1 MSESAAKLIAPVM
14 DFLSRVASPFVWVLS
29 ASTSAVSRMLGLR
42 DRKDDV
48 VTEEEV
54 KAVVAQSAQGGQID
68 PVEHEIVERVFSLGD
83 MDIASIMTHRSDI
96 VWLDIRRDAQY
107 LRELVRTHVYN
118 VYPVC
123 NGSLDEIVGV
133 IHLKDLFAHASDPEF
148 QLEKIMRPAE
158 YLPENMS
165 VYRAMDTLKTSK
177 LKCGIVI
184 DEFGSVEGIVTL
196 KDVVKGLLG
205 GIPQE
210 DGEQPI
216 VRRED
221 GSLLVDG
228 QCPFYELLDTLGM
241 EDLFS
246 RHNYKTISGL
256 ILAVLQHVPKTG
268 ERFLWQGLEMEVV
281 DMDGARIDKVLVTRR
296 GDGSQGNPG
305 EGDQDD

>member
-1 MSESAAKLIAPVM
+1 
-14 DFLSRVASPFVWVLS
+14 
-29 ASTSAVSRMLGLR
+29 
-42 DRKDDV
+42 
-48 VTEEEV
+48 
-54 KAVVAQSAQGGQID
+54 
-68 PVEHEIVERVFSLGD
+68 
-83 MDIASIMTHRSDI
+83 
-96 VWLDIRRDAQY
+96 
-107 LRELVRTHVYN
+107 
-118 VYPVC
+118 
-123 NGSLDEIVGV
+123 
-133 IHLKDLFAHASDPEF
+133 
-148 QLEKIMRPAE
+148 
-158 YLPENMS
+158 MS

-196 KDVVKGLLG
+196 KDVVKVLLG